1 MKLLL
6 DFLPLLLFFGTFKFA
21 DRHKEAAAAWAT
33 QHFGGI
39 VSGGAVSATQAP
51 VLLATIVVIL
61 ATIVQVALVKLSGR
75 KIDRLLWITLGIVVV
90 LGGATV
96 WLNDETF
103 IKWKPTVYNWVLAT
117 VMLVTQFVFR
127 RDPLKA
133 VMGTQMKLPES
144 VWGKLSVA
152 YALFFI
158 ALGALNLYVAFHY
171 PTDTWVDFKVF
182 VLTGLMIVFVV
193 VQAFWL
199 SRYIEDDT
207 PPAASSTAQ
216 QTPPPR

>member
-6 DFLPLLLFFGTFKFA
+6 DFLPLLLFFGSFKFA
-21 DRHKEAAAAWAT
+21 DHNKEAAAAWAT

-39 VSGGAVSATQAP
+39 ISGGVVSAAQAP

-133 VMGTQMKLPES
+133 VIGAQMKLPAG

-158 ALGALNLYVAFHY
+158 AMGALNLYVAFNY
-171 PTDTWVDFKVF
+171 PTETWVDFKVF

-193 VQAFWL
+193 AQAFWL

-207 PPAASSTAQ
+207 QPTAPGSQ
-216 QTPPPR
+216 QPH

>member
-21 DRHKEAAAAWAT
+21 DHHKEAAAAYAT

-39 VSGGAVSATQAP
+39 ISGGAVSATQAP

-133 VMGTQMKLPES
+133 VMGAQMKLPEP
-144 VWGKLSVA
+144 VWSKLSVA

-158 ALGALNLYVAFHY
+158 AMGSLNLYVAFHF
-171 PTDTWVDFKVF
+171 PTETWVDFKVF

-199 SRYIEDDT
+199 SRYLEDDSQ
-207 PPAASSTAQ
+207 AAAGSGQ
-216 QTPPPR
+216 PR